1 MRSIYG
7 IYEIFYS
14 KVISLTSSIPFP
26 CLRPLRRG
34 KFTSFRIQSDCSSPQ
49 HRFAVNYVG
58 ARARAL
64 TRYINK
70 RNINTRLPR
79 VRTRDPSY
87 INSRA
92 QQRNTNQPLVYI
104 TPRWP

>member
-1 MRSIYG
+1 M
-7 IYEIFYS
+7 
-14 KVISLTSSIPFP
+14 ISLTSSIPFP
-26 CLRPLRRG
+26 YLRPLRRG
-34 KFTSFRIQSDCSSPQ
+34 KFTFFLYTVRLFFSATPIRSQL
-49 HRFAVNYVG
+49 RR